1 MSKWFVYI
9 VETKDN
15 TLYCGISTDVDKRI
29 NAHNSGKGAK
39 YTKPEY
45 RRPVKLVYSAEFP
58 DKSSAAKEEWRIK
71 QLSRN
76 DKLKLIEVYK
86 IRKRVLTP
94 LENNIFTDVFRKWY
108 KQSFQSLKSIMRV
121 STIEKIIYKI
131 KN

>member
-1 MSKWFVYI
+1 MSRWFVYI
-9 VETKDN
+9 VETKDD

-76 DKLKLIEVYK
+76 DKLKLIEIYR
-86 IRKRVLTP
+86 IRER
-94 LENNIFTDVFRKWY
+94 
-108 KQSFQSLKSIMRV
+108 
-121 STIEKIIYKI
+121 IYKVLKNSLYGKVTGNFYNRRDIRI
-131 KN
+131 KTINKLIK

>member
-1 MSKWFVYI
+1 MSRWFVYI
-9 VETKDN
+9 VETKDD

-76 DKLKLIEVYK
+76 DKLKLIEIYR
-86 IRKRVLTP
+86 IRER
-94 LENNIFTDVFRKWY
+94 
-108 KQSFQSLKSIMRV
+108 
-121 STIEKIIYKI
+121 IYKVL
-131 KN
+131 KNSLYGKTTCNFYIQKQNIRINTINKLMK